1 MRLHLSLSR
10 KSSLLGFGLAGG
22 LLAAA
27 GIALSAGSP
36 PPTGAAPTA
45 AYSITG
51 TTEPLQPGVTTHLT
65 LTVSN
70 PQTTRL
76 YLTSVAAAVD
86 SAVLPNGSP
95 APAACAGYLDPSL
108 PHPWTSW
115 DGPTSVAPASD
126 DSHPGTATL
135 VVALSF
141 ADTDTNQDACQG
153 VTYNFRYTGSAYY
166 TDPTST
172 GLVTSPNPANAGA
185 PVTMKATVTS
195 TYSGASPT
203 GTVTFSSPSGPIADS
218 PVPLVA
224 VGGTN
229 TSTASLSTSSLPA
242 GSTQITATYNPSG
255 VSNRGPDFAGSSAD
269 ARETVFAG
277 GVTGPTSTA
286 TTVVGPGQTYKG
298 SLRITS

>member
-76 YLTSVAAAVD
+76 YLTSVAAKID
-86 SAVLPNGSP
+86 SATLPNGSP
-95 APAACAGYLDPSL
+95 APAECAGYLDPRL
-108 PHPWTSW
+108 PHTWTSW
-115 DGPTSVAPASD
+115 DGPQSVAPASD
-126 DSHPGTATL
+126 SSHPGTATL

-141 ADTDTNQDACQG
+141 ADTNTNQDACQG
-153 VTYNFRYTGSAYY
+153 VTYNFKYSGSAYY

-203 GTVTFSSPSGPIADS
+203 GTVTFSSPSGPIGS
-218 PVPLVA
+218 PMPLTP
-224 VGGTN
+224 VGGSN
-229 TSTASLSTSSLPA
+229 TSSASLSTSSLPA
-242 GSTQITATYNPSG
+242 GSDQITATYNPSG
-255 VSNRGPDFAGSSAD
+255 AANGGPDFETSSTSANESVVAGC
-269 ARETVFAG
+269 
-277 GVTGPTSTA
+277 VTGPTSNA
-286 TTVVGPGQTYKG
+286 TTVIGPG
-298 SLRITS
+298 